1 MSVRAWADDLEATMF
16 SVEEAG
22 VAWITLNRPEAA
34 NARNQRMRDEL
45 MRLYAGVASDP
56 DINVVVLTGAG
67 DRFFCA
73 GMDMKEAGGPESQA
87 QRRARLRASRDIEV
101 LAALP
106 QPTVAA
112 INGAAMGGG
121 FEMALACD
129 IRVIADTARVGLPE
143 LKLGLVPGGGAT
155 QRLPRV
161 VGMAKTFELLYLAPT
176 LVGPEVVS
184 AGLATVSVTA
194 ADLEA
199 TVRSLTGEIAA
210 KPRAALCAAKELVRK
225 GHDLPLAAG
234 IEMELDALLFL
245 MQARLDATATDSEP
259 VTAPTPATPATA
271 QETPS

>member
-1 MSVRAWADDLEATMF
+1 MRAWADDLEATVF
-16 SVEEAG
+16 RVEEAG
-22 VAWITLNRPEAA
+22 VAWITLNRPDAA

-45 MRLYAGVASDP
+45 MRIYAGVAADP
-56 DINVVVLTGAG
+56 EINVVVLTAAG

-73 GMDMKEAGGPESQA
+73 GMDLKEAGGPETQA
-87 QRRARLRASRDIEV
+87 QRRSRLRSSRDIEV

-129 IRVIADTARVGLPE
+129 IRVISDTARVGLPE

-155 QRLPRV
+155 QRLPRI
-161 VGMAKTFELLYLAPT
+161 VGMARTFELLYLAPT
-176 LVGPEVVS
+176 LVGPEVVA
-184 AGLATVSVTA
+184 AGLAMTSVAA
-194 ADLEA
+194 ADLEVS
-199 TVRSLTGEIAA
+199 VRSVAAEIAA
-210 KPRAALCAAKELVRK
+210 KPRAALFAAKELVRK

-245 MQARLDATATDSEP
+245 MQARVDAATEGASAA
-259 VTAPTPATPATA
+259 APAAGTTI
-271 QETPS
+271 QEMPS